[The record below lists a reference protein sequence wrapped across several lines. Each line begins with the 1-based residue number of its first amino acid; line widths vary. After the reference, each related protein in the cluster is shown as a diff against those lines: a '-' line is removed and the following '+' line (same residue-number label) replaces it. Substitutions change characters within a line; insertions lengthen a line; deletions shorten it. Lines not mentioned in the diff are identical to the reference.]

1 MEKECIKCYM
11 LLSIN
16 NFHKDNNSKDG
27 YRATCKNCRNKTY
40 TGYNKDYYNLNKK
53 RLKQN
58 IYNYRKN
65 NYDKHVKSNKTYYEN
80 NTDKIKEYYKLNKE
94 NILTKVKIYRK
105 NNKERIRDKNNLYFN
120 QQYTDNNLFKISK
133 IIRNSISKSLK
144 QNGYTK
150 KSKTY
155 EILGCSFEKFKEH
168 LESQFEPW
176 MNWKNYGLYNGELN
190 YGWDIDHVIPNS
202 SAKTEDEVITL
213 NHYSNLQ
220 PLCSKVNRDIKRD
233 NI

>member
-80 NTDKIKEYYKLNKE
+80 NTDKIKEYYKLNK
-94 NILTKVKIYRK
+94 
-105 NNKERIRDKNNLYFN
+105 
-120 QQYTDNNLFKISK
+120 
-133 IIRNSISKSLK
+133 
-144 QNGYTK
+144 K
-150 KSKTY
+150 KSKG
-155 EILGCSFEKFKEH
+155 IKAA
-168 LESQFEPW
+168 
-176 MNWKNYGLYNGELN
+176 NY
-190 YGWDIDHVIPNS
+190 
-202 SAKTEDEVITL
+202 
-213 NHYSNLQ
+213 NHDNLS
-220 PLCSKVNRDIKRD
+220 LS
-233 NI
+233 